1 MGTLVADV
9 PQPLFLPDS
18 GLIAFFQRFKLRAY
32 RYSGKTTMRRILK
45 LTGSL
50 SAASLLGVNSVIMD
64 AHAQGIEAYIGGHA
78 GALFGEGEISGALG
92 GPSTDDTFFNGGILA
107 GILYRN
113 GEAFYGA
120 EADFGIAGG
129 DDLLAFSPCNFGA
142 QICEFNWNAHM
153 RLRGG
158 RSFGNTDVFAAIG
171 LAIANL
177 DIGLFGDETLYGVSL
192 GGGADFETSGNWNF
206 RVEALAD
213 IYSDRDLDANYTV
226 GWSDV
231 TVRGAAIY
239 KFPVN

>member
-1 MGTLVADV
+1 MSMRK
-9 PQPLFLPDS
+9 FL
-18 GLIAFFQRFKLRAY
+18 
-32 RYSGKTTMRRILK
+32 T
-45 LTGSL
+45 LTGSI
-50 SAASLLGVNSVIMD
+50 SAAGLLGVSAAVTD

-78 GALFGEGEISGALG
+78 GALFGDGDFSGALG
-92 GPSTDDTFFNGGILA
+92 VFQPSTDDTFFNGGILA
-107 GILYRN
+107 GIFYRN
-113 GEAFYGA
+113 GDVFYGA

-129 DDLLAFSPCNFGA
+129 DDLITFPPCSIVE
-142 QICEFNWNAHM
+142 ICEFNWNAHL

-177 DIGLFGDETLYGVSL
+177 DIGTFGDETLYGVSL
-192 GGGADFETSGNWNF
+192 GGGAEFEAYGNWNF

-226 GWSDV
+226 GWTDV

-239 KFPVN
+239 QFPVN

>member
-1 MGTLVADV
+1 
-9 PQPLFLPDS
+9 
-18 GLIAFFQRFKLRAY
+18 
-32 RYSGKTTMRRILK
+32 MRKILT

-50 SAASLLGVNSVIMD
+50 SAASLLGVSAAVTV
-64 AHAQGIEAYIGGHA
+64 AHAQGMEAYIGGHA
-78 GALFGEGEISGALG
+78 GALFGDGDISGAIG
-92 GPSTDDTFFNGGILA
+92 GPSASDTFFNGGILA

-113 GEAFYGA
+113 GEVFYGA
-120 EADFGIAGG
+120 EADFGIAVG
-129 DDLLAFSPCNFGA
+129 DDLEAFPPCNIV
-142 QICEFNWNAHM
+142 QICEFNWNAHL

-177 DIGLFGDETLYGVSL
+177 DIGNFGDETLYGVSL
-192 GGGADFETSGNWNF
+192 GGGAEFETSGNWNF

-213 IYSDRDLDANYTV
+213 IYSDRDLNADYTV